1 LTAGLSSNTPGIPAA
16 SVTTVPPSTVTSG
29 APTGAGER
37 TGSVPPPRGSNSAQS
52 ATSQQPAPPPVDSAR
67 NVQALTRRLPSQ
79 LPPDAAPHASPPR
92 LNLEDHE

>member
-1 LTAGLSSNTPGIPAA
+1 
-16 SVTTVPPSTVTSG
+16 VPPSTVTPS
-29 APTGAGER
+29 APTEAGEK
-37 TGSVPPPRGSNSAQS
+37 TGSVPPPRDSNSAQA
-52 ATSQQPAPPPVDSAR
+52 ATSRQPAPPPADSAR